1 MVRAATSR
9 ITGPPGPSRASAWTG
24 PSAEPERLGGRRDG
38 PHDSLLRRP
47 AGWRDG
53 VT

>member
-9 ITGPPGPSRASAWTG
+9 TTGPPGPSRASAWTG
-24 PSAEPERLGGRRDG
+24 PS
-38 PHDSLLRRP
+38 SRP
-47 AGWRDG
+47 SAAAAAAMVRTTASWIPGGWRDG